1 MKKLNKIF
9 AVLLTLALVF
19 GMGMTTL
26 AARRTEATIKVNHAE
41 KASLTYAQ
49 VICPDRTTETGW
61 AFVNADVADAYMEA
75 FGVADSQAAIRAM
88 IPAESVDAAKL
99 GVAQAKAA
107 GAVTFAP
114 MNNPQTVT
122 SAGVYLINATE
133 AGYTYNI
140 MSAYIG
146 FGVVTIDGTTCE
158 YPSLTDACL
167 DAKKA
172 PISVDK
178 SVNDSD
184 NVVKTGDV
192 LTYTVKTNVPYINP
206 TDTDKTFF
214 VYDVLEG
221 AVYTNKDGVTITLA
235 GREQDAYTVNYSE
248 GDTKFSVDLSGMI
261 DDANTNAGKE
271 VVITYQVKVTSE
283 NDKITNTATAGHK
296 GKADFGSDTTTTY
309 EGNIILTKTNEDGS
323 KKLAGAGFEV
333 RKGEEGTALTFV
345 KLTDG
350 VYKYDP
356 EGTITKVVT
365 NANGTVKV
373 QGLDVGTYYFKEV
386 EAPEGYSKNETDA
399 EAVLAVSGDKAEA
412 VLTQTTSMT
421 DTKLS
426 ALPGTGGIGTTIF
439 TIGGCLLMIIAA
451 AMFFVSRRKE
461 RM

>member
-1 MKKLNKIF
+1 MRS
-9 AVLLTLALVF
+9 VF
-19 GMGMTTL
+19 L
-26 AARRTEATIKVNHAE
+26 YKWV
-41 KASLTYAQ
+41 
-49 VICPDRTTETGW
+49 
-61 AFVNADVADAYMEA
+61 
-75 FGVADSQAAIRAM
+75 
-88 IPAESVDAAKL
+88 
-99 GVAQAKAA
+99 
-107 GAVTFAP
+107 
-114 MNNPQTVT
+114 
-122 SAGVYLINATE
+122 
-133 AGYTYNI
+133 
-140 MSAYIG
+140 
-146 FGVVTIDGTTCE
+146 
-158 YPSLTDACL
+158 
-167 DAKKA
+167 
-172 PISVDK
+172 
-178 SVNDSD
+178 
-184 NVVKTGDV
+184 
-192 LTYTVKTNVPYINP
+192 
-206 TDTDKTFF
+206 
-214 VYDVLEG
+214 
-221 AVYTNKDGVTITLA
+221 
-235 GREQDAYTVNYSE
+235 
-248 GDTKFSVDLSGMI
+248 
-261 DDANTNAGKE
+261 
-271 VVITYQVKVTSE
+271 
-283 NDKITNTATAGHK
+283 K